1 MNVSS
6 KCWLGLLGGLLAVG
20 AAGAQQGGGAPPPM
34 SPEEQAMMAAME
46 KAATPGAEH
55 AWLAAMAGS
64 WDFTA
69 TFWMKPGDPPTSS
82 AGKAERSMILG
93 GRVMTERVTSEMM
106 GMPFEGF
113 GMTGFDNVSRKYWGT
128 WNDNMTTG
136 VMSSTGTCER
146 DRCEFQ
152 ASAYDPVTGKLMT
165 TRMTSEH
172 AADREVHAMY
182 GPGPDGKEFKTMELV
197 YTRRK

>member
-1 MNVSS
+1 MRTSS
-6 KCWLGLLGGLLAVG
+6 KTLFGFAAWLLAVG
-20 AAGAQQGGGAPPPM
+20 PVVAQQGGSAPQM

-55 AWLAAMAGS
+55 AWLAAMAGG

-69 TFWMKPGDPPTSS
+69 SFWMRPGDPPTTST
-82 AGKAERSMILG
+82 GRAERSMMLG
-93 GRVMTERVTSEMM
+93 GRVMVEKVTSEMM
-106 GMPFEGF
+106 GQPFEGF
-113 GMTGFDNVSRKYWGT
+113 GMMGFDNVGWKYWGT

-136 VMSSTGTCER
+136 VMSSTGTCR
-146 DRCEFQ
+146 NSKCEFQ
-152 ASAYDPVTGKLMT
+152 STAYDPVTGKLMT
-165 TRMTSEH
+165 ARTTSEH

-182 GPGPDGKEFKTMELV
+182 SAGPDGKEFKTMELV